1 MEASTAGGAVAPAA
15 ADGDGQVQA
24 PQGAPAPDALGQP
37 APEQGDVQAQLAELQ
52 KRAESAESQLQQ
64 FQEQGPSDLLS
75 ALDGGEEEAGFTP
88 EEIAALQAGEDPNQQ
103 NPQEAQD
110 QMAELE
116 AYFKDVARQQAQEV
130 AQPIIEQRRTEQI
143 SAWQKDHPDL
153 TPGSELFKDVV
164 ATMQNLADQFGEEAA
179 YDLNLLN
186 LAYTGA
192 KAKLADAGAVPAEQA
207 GAHGATL
214 ETGAG
219 TVQTDGDS
227 EADQYRKALTGV
239 ADNPLA

>member
-1 MEASTAGGAVAPAA
+1 MEAATSSGPVAPAA

-24 PQGAPAPDALGQP
+24 PQGAPAPDALGQT

-52 KRAESAESQLQQ
+52 KRAETAESQLQQ
-64 FQEQGPSDLLS
+64 FQDQGPSDLLS
-75 ALDGGEEEAGFTP
+75 ALEGEEEDLGFTP
-88 EEIAALQAGEDPNQQ
+88 EQIAALQAGDDPYQQ

-116 AYFKDVARQQAQEV
+116 TYFKDLARQEAEKFT
-130 AQPIIEQRRTEQI
+130 QPIIEQRRTEQI

-153 TPGSELFKDVV
+153 TPGTDMFKDVV

-179 YDLNLLN
+179 YDINLLN